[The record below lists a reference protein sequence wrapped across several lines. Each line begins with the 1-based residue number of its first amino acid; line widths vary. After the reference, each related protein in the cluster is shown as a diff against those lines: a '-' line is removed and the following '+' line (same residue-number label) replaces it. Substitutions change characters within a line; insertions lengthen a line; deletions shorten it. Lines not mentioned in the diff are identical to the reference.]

1 MIICM
6 YELKLMNWPIFWM
19 KWHCQVHTWF
29 LFGICLPVSCFW
41 RLRKT
46 SDKIARYYSSMI
58 SRWKSNLHPHQ
69 SQFTLPTLLWD
80 TLYVARCCISYAY
93 ACRLYS
99 SFIGWI
105 IFPGFAF
112 CFISYV
118 RLYHK
123 RLEIIIIKC
132 WRRRMI
138 GILMCPQCGW
148 ICIANLEGGAQCRNL
163 KGYSAASI

>member
-1 MIICM
+1 M
-6 YELKLMNWPIFWM
+6 YVWIKINELTNFLNEVAVPS
-19 KWHCQVHTWF
+19 TWF

-58 SRWKSNLHPHQ
+58 SRWKFPHCWVGF
-69 SQFTLPTLLWD
+69 QFG
-80 TLYVARCCISYAY
+80 LYLVGSIYHVARCCISYAY

-148 ICIANLEGGAQCRNL
+148 ICIANQI
-163 KGYSAASI
+163 S